1 MNPFRLL
8 WKSLADVYD
17 NLFAAIGMN
26 VLWLLLTIP
35 EMVLIAGGFILFGL
49 PSTQAVVIAP
59 FLATLFPGPGSI
71 GIHYYMNQLFKEERV
86 EFSMYWSALRQF
98 WWRASLLFLLALVV
112 DLLLFVNIRFYLEN
126 DSVIRFLAIL
136 WFYAFLLWSVM
147 VLYMNPLLIEQ
158 SDKGFR
164 LIVRNAFLLCIDNP
178 IASVI
183 ILLVLSVVSIL
194 SIGIALF
201 IALVTGS
208 YVAATE
214 TRAVLSFLEKIRA
227 RAVTSAR

>member
-1 MNPFRLL
+1 MNPFRIL

-17 NLFAAIGMN
+17 NLFVAIGMN
-26 VLWLLLTIP
+26 VLWLLLSIP
-35 EMVLIAGGFILFGL
+35 AMVVIAGGFILFGL
-49 PSTQAVVIAP
+49 PSAQAFVLAP

-71 GIHYYMNQLFKEERV
+71 GIHYYMNQLYKEDRV
-86 EFSMYWSALRQF
+86 EFSMYWTALRQF
-98 WWRASLLFLLALVV
+98 WWRASLLFLLGLVV
-112 DLLLFVNIRFYLEN
+112 DLLLFVNMRFYLEN
-126 DSVIRFLAIL
+126 EGVIKFLAIL
-136 WFYAFLLWSVM
+136 WFYAFLLWSM
-147 VLYMNPLLIEQ
+147 MLLYMNPLLIEQ
-158 SDKGFR
+158 SDKSFR

-178 IASVI
+178 IP
-183 ILLVLSVVSIL
+183 SVVIFLMLAIISIL

-227 RAVTSAR
+227 RAATSPR